1 MSIQRSQ
8 LKIQILA
15 GLTALLLI
23 VPICNDM
30 VHGFI
35 LGFNSPEM
43 ISYEALPIGV
53 EIVPTDN
60 NHINTIDSNCGE
72 LTVSDIKR
80 KTMLFIPSQ
89 STSTAVTVACGIIS
103 VVAIFFALYYIISVI
118 KMASV
123 NVRQGI
129 MNNVALK
136 QLRKVSYSM
145 LSAYILFTLSSFLPT
160 WYYNN
165 HLTLDGYTIT
175 HPDIN
180 ENFVIA
186 ITLILLTEIL
196 KIALHLKE
204 EQDLT
209 I

>member
-30 VHGFI
+30 VQGFI
-35 LGFNSPEM
+35 MGFNSTDM
-43 ISYEALPIGV
+43 INEAFPIAAP
-53 EIVPTDN
+53 IVPTDN
-60 NHINTIDSNCGE
+60 NHISTIDSNWGV
-72 LTVSDIKR
+72 LNIQDVKR
-80 KTMLFIPSQ
+80 ESILFLPLQAISAKI
-89 STSTAVTVACGIIS
+89 STISCIIS
-103 VVAIFFALYYIISVI
+103 FMAIFVAVYYIISVI

-123 NVRQGI
+123 IVRQGI
-129 MNNVALK
+129 MNDVALK

-145 LSAYILFTLSSFLPT
+145 LSAYILFTLSSLLPI

-165 HLTLDGYTIT
+165 HLTLDGYAIVY
-175 HPDIN
+175 PDIN
-180 ENFVIA
+180 ENFLIA
-186 ITLILLTEIL
+186 IILILLTEIL

>member
-30 VHGFI
+30 VQGFI
-35 LGFNSPEM
+35 MGFNSTDM
-43 ISYEALPIGV
+43 INEAFPIAAP
-53 EIVPTDN
+53 IVPTDN
-60 NHINTIDSNCGE
+60 NHISTIDSNWGV
-72 LTVSDIKR
+72 LNIQDVKR
-80 KTMLFIPSQ
+80 ESILFLPLQAISAKI
-89 STSTAVTVACGIIS
+89 STISCIIS
-103 VVAIFFALYYIISVI
+103 FMTIFVAVYYIISVI

-123 NVRQGI
+123 IVRQGI
-129 MNNVALK
+129 MNDVALK

-145 LSAYILFTLSSFLPT
+145 LSAYILFTLSSLLPI

-165 HLTLDGYTIT
+165 HLTLDGYAIVY
-175 HPDIN
+175 PDIN
-180 ENFVIA
+180 ENFLIA
-186 ITLILLTEIL
+186 IILILLTEIL